1 LIELAWKIRMKGSA
15 VEHPDPLQEN
25 KKPSLSRKMHP
36 LPIHSPRPIMQP
48 GIDSAASTAIPS
60 DLRTLLRQAK
70 RPILIAVAGDSG
82 SGKTTHTHGIRR
94 LLGADMVSYI
104 SLDGY
109 HKEDRATR
117 KASGRLPLDP
127 RANDLKLVKTHLQ
140 SLRTGAS
147 IEIPIYNHKTG
158 CFDAPQ
164 VIHPQPVVIIE
175 GLHALYPNLLP
186 YYDFTLFVDTDRE
199 VKWRWKFE
207 RDVYE
212 RGYDPDEVKR
222 EMQRR
227 EIAYRRWI
235 DFQKTHA
242 DIIVKVHESELGA
255 LAAEEFD
262 SKLPDNCYHMEIL
275 VSPTSPPLPGLQMPV
290 DFNAI
295 TRPDALPFM
304 LANIP
309 STYWGRKVNVVHV
322 DGIIPL
328 GAMRQLEREMMRF
341 TGLPTDSGAAL
352 SSEPATTLRFTQ
364 LVVAWPFLG
373 HVAALLRQEIAA
385 GNTSLESS

>member
-1 LIELAWKIRMKGSA
+1 M
-15 VEHPDPLQEN
+15 P
-25 KKPSLSRKMHP
+25 
-36 LPIHSPRPIMQP
+36 
-48 GIDSAASTAIPS
+48 AAANNANAPPT
-60 DLRTLLRQAK
+60 DLRTLLRQAQ
-70 RPILIAVAGDSG
+70 RFIVIAVAGDSG

-94 LLGADMVSYI
+94 LLGADMVSHI

-109 HKEDRATR
+109 HKEDRAAR

-127 RANDLKLVKTHLQ
+127 RVNDLKLVKSHLQ
-140 SLRTGAS
+140 LLRTGAA
-147 IEIPIYNHKTG
+147 IEIPTYDHTTG
-158 CFDAPQ
+158 RFGTPQ
-164 VIHPQPVVIIE
+164 LIQPRPVVIIE

-207 RDVYE
+207 RDVGE
-212 RGYDPDEVKR
+212 RGYDPNEVRR

-242 DIIVKVHESELGA
+242 DVVVKVRESELSA
-255 LAAEEFD
+255 LAAED
-262 SKLPDNCYHMEIL
+262 LDRPLPDNYYHMEIL

-309 STYWGRKVNVVHV
+309 STYWGRKVNAVHV
-322 DGIIPL
+322 DGIIPPT
-328 GAMRQLEREMMRF
+328 AMQQLEQEMMRF
-341 TGLPTDSGAAL
+341 TGLTKGSVSNQL
-352 SSEPATTLRFTQ
+352 NEPATLRFTQ

-373 HVAALLRQEIAA
+373 KVAALLQQQDSI
-385 GNTSLESS
+385 NSDSVTDQT

>member
-1 LIELAWKIRMKGSA
+1 
-15 VEHPDPLQEN
+15 
-25 KKPSLSRKMHP
+25 
-36 LPIHSPRPIMQP
+36 MQP
-48 GIDSAASTAIPS
+48 GIDDAAPATPAR
-60 DLRTLLRQAK
+60 DLRTLLRQSQ

-82 SGKTTHTHGIRR
+82 SGKTTHTLGIRR

-109 HKEDRATR
+109 HKEDRAAR
-117 KASGRLPLDP
+117 KVSGRLPLDP
-127 RANDLKLVKTHLQ
+127 RANDLELVSSHLK
-140 SLRTGAS
+140 SLRAGAA
-147 IEIPIYNHKTG
+147 IEVPIYNHKTG
-158 CFDAPQ
+158 RFDTPQ
-164 VIHPQPVVIIE
+164 IIDPRPIVIIE
-175 GLHALYPNLLP
+175 GLHALYPDFLP

-199 VKWRWKFE
+199 VKWRWKSE
-207 RDVYE
+207 RDVHE

-222 EMQRR
+222 EMHRR

-235 DFQKTHA
+235 DFQKAHA

-309 STYWGRKVNVVHV
+309 SNYWGRKVNVVHV
-322 DGIIPL
+322 DGIIPPA
-328 GAMRQLEREMMRF
+328 AMRQLEQKMKRF
-341 TGLPTDSGAAL
+341 TGLQI
-352 SSEPATTLRFTQ
+352 EPESTRDAEPDTTLRFTQ

-373 HVAALLRQEIAA
+373 HVATLLQQDGKLTGTTRDEP
-385 GNTSLESS
+385 